1 MSESPP
7 QPPQI
12 GGSQARHNR
21 GADSPSSAVAGGA
34 HALPEVSGLGRR
46 ARAMFRFVLGA
57 ILAAVAAW
65 FLLKE
70 AIEPH
75 WTIRLGELLWPGPPP
90 SALELGGGLAVRA
103 YADTRPHVGKITP
116 LQKGLVLLQDGRELI
131 EEGYGFG
138 TPIVLQDGRSYL
150 SQHTE
155 VAVSPDGREIVKR
168 FTVDVEDT
176 WTRPFRR
183 KYRAVAPLG
192 SVVFT
197 YTVAAPGILDVAVD
211 FTGLRATPDL
221 VYLANEQGARA
232 FTLYSDSSGLRRYFA
247 DVPDTPDQWVATTAE
262 RTCFTAE
269 ARKLRF
275 CVETQPGQAKY
286 VGRERYY
293 QRRWSGLFSL
303 SWAGTD
309 LELTRPQ
316 GVYRYRVSVEAL
328 P

>member
-1 MSESPP
+1 MTEPP
-7 QPPQI
+7 PKP
-12 GGSQARHNR
+12 R
-21 GADSPSSAVAGGA
+21 
-34 HALPEVSGLGRR
+34 EVVPTGKRPDVILWG
-46 ARAMFRFVLGA
+46 VLGA
-57 ILAAVAAW
+57 ILAVAMTW

-75 WTIRLGELLWPGPPP
+75 WTIRLGELVSPGPPP
-90 SALELGGGLAVRA
+90 VTLALGSNLALRV

-116 LQKGLVLLQDGRELI
+116 LQKGLVLVQDGRELI

-138 TPIVLQDGRSYL
+138 TPIVVLGGRSYL
-150 SQHTE
+150 SQHAD
-155 VAVSPDGREIVKR
+155 VAASPDGRAIVKR
-168 FTVDVEDT
+168 FRIDVEDT
-176 WTRPFRR
+176 WTQPFRR
-183 KYRAVAPLG
+183 KYRAVEPLG
-192 SVVFT
+192 SIVFT
-197 YTVAAPGILDVAVD
+197 YTVAGPGILDIAAD
-211 FTGLRATPDL
+211 FAGLRATPDL

-232 FTLYSDSSGLRRYFA
+232 FTLYSDSSGAQRYFA

-286 VGRERYY
+286 VGRERYF

-316 GVYRYRVSVEAL
+316 GVYRYRVVVEAL

>member
-7 QPPQI
+7 QPPEVVPTGKRPYVI
-12 GGSQARHNR
+12 LWRILGVIVV
-21 GADSPSSAVAGGA
+21 VAMA
-34 HALPEVSGLGRR
+34 C
-46 ARAMFRFVLGA
+46 
-57 ILAAVAAW
+57 

-75 WTIRLGELLWPGPPP
+75 WTIRLGDLVSPGPPP
-90 SALELGGGLAVRA
+90 ISMVLDSGLAVHV

-116 LQKGLVLLQDGRELI
+116 LQKGLVLVQDGRELI

-138 TPIVLQDGRSYL
+138 APIVVLGGRSYL
-150 SQHTE
+150 SQHAD
-155 VAVSPDGREIVKR
+155 VAASPDGREIIKR
-168 FTVDVEDT
+168 FRIDVEDT
-176 WTRPFRR
+176 WTQPFRR
-183 KYRAVAPLG
+183 KYRAVEPMG
-192 SVVFT
+192 SIVFT
-197 YTVAAPGILDVAVD
+197 YTITAPGALDVAAD

-232 FTLYSDSSGLRRYFA
+232 FTLYSDSSGVQRYFA
-247 DVPDTPDQWVATTAE
+247 DVPDTPDQWIPTTAE
-262 RTCFTAE
+262 QTCFTSE

-286 VGRERYY
+286 VGRERYF

-316 GVYRYRVSVEAL
+316 GVFRYRVTVEAL
-328 P
+328 S

>member
-1 MSESPP
+1 
-7 QPPQI
+7 
-12 GGSQARHNR
+12 
-21 GADSPSSAVAGGA
+21 
-34 HALPEVSGLGRR
+34 
-46 ARAMFRFVLGA
+46 MFRFVLGA

-90 SALELGGGLAVRA
+90 STLELGSGLTVRA

-150 SQHTE
+150 SQGADV
-155 VAVSPDGREIVKR
+155 VALPDGRAIVKR
-168 FTVDVEDT
+168 FRIDVEDT
-176 WTRPFRR
+176 WTQPFRR
-183 KYRAVAPLG
+183 KYRAVEPLG
-192 SVVFT
+192 SIVFT
-197 YTVAAPGILDVAVD
+197 YTVAGPGILNVTAD
-211 FTGLRATPDL
+211 FTGLRVTPDL
-221 VYLANEQGARA
+221 VYLANEQGARS
-232 FTLYSDSSGLRRYFA
+232 FTLYSDSSGAQRYFA
-247 DVPDTPDQWVATTAE
+247 DVPDTPDQWVPTTDE

-275 CVETQPGQAKY
+275 CVETQPDQAKY
-286 VGRERYY
+286 VGRERYF

-316 GVYRYRVSVEAL
+316 GVYRYRVTVEGL